1 MHEMSDLT
9 IWTTVLIFVATIY
22 AVIKGTIDSSAAAL
36 LGVLAMVWTGT
47 MTESEAF
54 QAVDWNVIAILLSI
68 WIIAGYL
75 GKTGIPEWLAGQAL
89 RLSGG
94 HGGLLVMM
102 LSMLA
107 GIISLVVDNVVVILM
122 LAPVAI
128 PLARHLKIPLTPVI
142 LMIGFSSNFMGTAL
156 LLGDLPPQ
164 LLHSVAHAEFGEFI
178 WQDGRPSSFP
188 ILMVTF
194 VLTLAIMYVYGFRGS
209 RRSDAGDRD
218 QSAGFAA
225 GGQTP
230 KPVGAQVADA
240 TPDAAPNALPF
251 STEIPDKRF
260 ARIVLYWFTATILAM
275 TFREQLGKYLGFI
288 ALSGAIGLI
297 THVEILGHRLKKPEF
312 EEVLQELDWR
322 AVFFYIGLFAL
333 VGGFEHTGLLTQL
346 AAWLEPLFRENL
358 AVGATLLYWMTVPIV
373 GVVEHDAYILTFLY
387 MIRDIGA
394 TGIDPWPLYWMLVWS
409 GTLGSNLTIAGA
421 PALYVALNICEREE
435 KRKISLKEFLRW
447 SIMFAITSSVI
458 CYVFGMLIWVLPNA

>member
-1 MHEMSDLT
+1 MHEMSDFT
-9 IWTTVLIFVATIY
+9 IWTTVLIFAVTIY

-36 LGVLAMVWTGT
+36 LGVIAMVWTGT
-47 MTESEAF
+47 MTESQAF
-54 QAVDWNVIAILLSI
+54 DSVDWNVIAILLSI

-75 GKTGIPEWLAGQAL
+75 GKTGIPEWLAGEAL
-89 RLSGG
+89 RLSRG

-128 PLARHLKIPLTPVI
+128 PLARHLNMPLTPVI
-142 LMIGFSSNFMGTAL
+142 LMIGFSANFMGTAL

-164 LLHSVAHAEFGEFI
+164 LLHSVAGAEFGEFI

-194 VLTLAIMYVYGFRGS
+194 ILTLAIMYLYGFRGRRVAKGGSS
-209 RRSDAGDRD
+209 RPVGAASGDPM
-218 QSAGFAA
+218 
-225 GGQTP
+225 P
-230 KPVGAQVADA
+230 KAVGAQVAD
-240 TPDAAPNALPF
+240 PSPNALPF
-251 STEIPDKRF
+251 DTDIPDKRF
-260 ARIVLYWFTATILAM
+260 ARIVMLWFLATVLAM
-275 TFREQLGKYLGFI
+275 AFREHLGKYLGFI
-288 ALSGAIGLI
+288 ALTGAVGLI
-297 THVEILGHRLKKPEF
+297 THVEVLGHKLKKPEF
-312 EEVLQELDWR
+312 EEILQELDWR

-333 VGGFEHTGLLTQL
+333 VGGFEHTGLLTSL
-346 AAWLEPLFRENL
+346 ANLLEPLFRDNL
-358 AVGATLLYWMTVPIV
+358 ALGATLLYWMTVPIV

-435 KRKISLKEFLRW
+435 KRKISIKEFLRW
-447 SIMFAITSSVI
+447 SVAFALTSSAI
-458 CYVFGMLIWVLPNA
+458 CYVFGMWIWVLPNA

>member
-1 MHEMSDLT
+1 MHDMSLPT
-9 IWTTVLIFVATIY
+9 LWLTVLIFGGTIY
-22 AVIKGTIDSSAAAL
+22 VVIKGNIDSSVAAL
-36 LGVLAMVWTGT
+36 VGVLAMIWIGT
-47 MTESEAF
+47 MSEVEAF
-54 QAVDWNVIAILLSI
+54 NAVDWNVIAILLGI

-75 GKTGIPEWLAGQAL
+75 GKTGIPEWLAGEAL
-89 RLSGG
+89 RISGG
-94 HGGLLVMM
+94 RGGLLVMM
-102 LSMLA
+102 LSMLS

-128 PLARHLKIPLTPVI
+128 PLARHLRMPLTPVI

-188 ILMVTF
+188 ILMATF
-194 VLTLAIMYVYGFRGS
+194 VLTLAVMYLYGFRGKKLA
-209 RRSDAGDRD
+209 DADRPA
-218 QSAGFAA
+218 SGEALPRA
-225 GGQTP
+225 
-230 KPVGAQVADA
+230 VGAQVASPA
-240 TPDAAPNALPF
+240 PDALPF
-251 STEIPDKRF
+251 ETAIPDKRF
-260 ARIVLYWFTATILAM
+260 ARIVLYWFAATILAM
-275 TFREQLGKYLGFI
+275 SFREQLGKFLGFI
-288 ALSGAIGLI
+288 ALTGAVGLI
-297 THVEILGHRLKKPEF
+297 VHVELLGHRIKKPEF

-333 VGGFEHTGLLTQL
+333 VGGFERTGLLTQL
-346 AAWLEPLFRENL
+346 ATWLEPLFRENL
-358 AVGATLLYWMTVPIV
+358 AFGATLLYWMTVPIV

-394 TGIDPWPLYWMLVWS
+394 TGIDPWPLYWMLVWA

-435 KRKISLKEFLRW
+435 KRKIGLKEFLRW
-447 SIMFAITSSVI
+447 SLMFALTSSLI
-458 CYVFGMLIWVLPNA
+458 CYLFGMWIWVLPNAG

>member
-1 MHEMSDLT
+1 MHEMSDIT
-9 IWTTVLIFVATIY
+9 VWTTVLIFAVTIY

-36 LGVLAMVWTGT
+36 LGVIAMVWTGT
-47 MTESEAF
+47 MTEAQAF
-54 QAVDWNVIAILLSI
+54 DAVDWNVIAILLSI

-75 GKTGIPEWLAGQAL
+75 GKTGIPEWLAGEAL

-102 LSMLA
+102 LSMLS

-164 LLHSVAHAEFGEFI
+164 LLHSVADAEFGEFI

-194 VLTLAIMYVYGFRGS
+194 VLTLGVMYFYGFRGKRPS
-209 RRSDAGDRD
+209 ASDDDSTRIGATADPVP
-218 QSAGFAA
+218 
-225 GGQTP
+225 TP
-230 KPVGAQVADA
+230 SGADA
-240 TPDAAPNALPF
+240 TGKASDTAPTALPF
-251 STEIPDKRF
+251 DTKIPDMRF
-260 ARIVLYWFTATILAM
+260 ARIVLYWFLATILAM
-275 TFREQLGKYLGFI
+275 SFREQLGKYLGFI
-288 ALSGAIGLI
+288 ALTGAIGLI
-297 THVEILGHRLKKPEF
+297 THVELLGHRIKKPDF
-312 EEVLQELDWR
+312 EEILQELDWR
-322 AVFFYIGLFAL
+322 AVFFYVGLFAL
-333 VGGFEHTGLLTQL
+333 VGGFEHTGLLNQL
-346 AAWLEPLFRENL
+346 ATWLEPLFRENL
-358 AVGATLLYWMTVPIV
+358 AIGATLLYWMTVPIV

-387 MIRDIGA
+387 MIRDIGN
-394 TGIDPWPLYWMLVWS
+394 TGVDPWPLYWMLVWS

-435 KRKISLKEFLRW
+435 KRKITLKEFLRW
-447 SIMFAITSSVI
+447 SLMFALTSSLI
-458 CYVFGMLIWVLPNA
+458 CYVFGMLIWVLPNN